1 MAKKREMVKIKITVL
16 RKLYW
21 DTLIFHNAHNVQF
34 NNSRENKSFVASGMF
49 EDVKDLF
56 QKNR

>member
-1 MAKKREMVKIKITVL
+1 MSEVSSPRLCIDKVIRL
-16 RKLYW
+16 SFRG
-21 DTLIFHNAHNVQF
+21 NVQF